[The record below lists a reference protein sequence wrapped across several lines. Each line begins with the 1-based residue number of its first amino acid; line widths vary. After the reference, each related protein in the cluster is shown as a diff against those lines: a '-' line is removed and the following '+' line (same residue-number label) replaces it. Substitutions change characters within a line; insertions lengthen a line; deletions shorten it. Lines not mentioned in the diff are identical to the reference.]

1 MHAFLTYIFAKA
13 YPAAARFVCDSWP
26 TCNNSAE
33 NQLTKFCAFETV
45 KANPGQFFSSTPQS
59 FCIFILKIGLVFLRL
74 RLTTREMIQ
83 THVT

>member
-45 KANPGQFFSSTPQS
+45 KAIPDQFF
-59 FCIFILKIGLVFLRL
+59 LVHLNHSAFLFWK
-74 RLTTREMIQ
+74 
-83 THVT
+83 